1 MFHNSS
7 HKKFWIF
14 KGEDEVEH
22 MRYKANRKFR
32 NKILESGKVS
42 SSHADVKFTHFL
54 SNRSVFLYYF
64 IQPGV
69 NESIFLERH
78 EEDVLFRYYE
88 RRMLDFC
95 NAFKPAMPKS
105 VVVCVFYLCNI

>member
-42 SSHADVKFTHFL
+42 SFHADVKFTRFL